1 LSLSI
6 REIVQEKEILRDKF
20 RRGVS
25 ALSTLTAKFTL
36 PVLFTLLQTAIV
48 YAFINTR
55 LTVNPNFAL
64 IAASFACIAIP
75 ATAVGLFTSTLAK
88 NTSQANA
95 FLPLLIIPQV
105 ALAGALVPLDQMQP
119 IGRALSTVV
128 WSRYNQASLLNI
140 LLERKDDILNMV
152 FALAIALAFYIVSA
166 ILLNKLKK
174 PR

>member
-1 LSLSI
+1 M
-6 REIVQEKEILRDKF
+6 
-20 RRGVS
+20 
-25 ALSTLTAKFTL
+25 
-36 PVLFTLLQTAIV
+36 
-48 YAFINTR
+48 R
-55 LTVNPNFAL
+55 LTVSPSIAL
-64 IAASFACIAIP
+64 IAATFACIAAP

-119 IGRALSTVV
+119 IGRALSRVI

-140 LLERKDDILNMV
+140 LLERKDDIFNAI
-152 FALAIALAFYIVSA
+152 FAIAIALSFYIVTA
-166 ILLNKLKK
+166 ILLHKLKK

>member
-1 LSLSI
+1 M
-6 REIVQEKEILRDKF
+6 
-20 RRGVS
+20 
-25 ALSTLTAKFTL
+25 
-36 PVLFTLLQTAIV
+36 FTLLQTAIV

-55 LTVNPNFAL
+55 LTVSPNFAL

-119 IGRALSTVV
+119 IGRALSAIV

-152 FALAIALAFYIVSA
+152 FALAIALGFYIITV